1 MKVGL
6 IVPGG
11 VDRSGECRVI
21 PCLLWLIERVAAA
34 AELHVFALHQ
44 ERHPATYPLLGA
56 TVHNIG
62 GHIRRVRTLRSV
74 IREHRRG
81 PFDVLHAVW
90 VDQGLVAAVAGRL
103 LHRPVLL
110 HLTGGDLARV
120 PEAGFGLLR
129 SRRGRVKLRWAT
141 RAAARVTVPSAFMR
155 AAAAAM
161 GIAAD
166 YLPFGVAV
174 DRWPTRRPRPRV
186 PGAAA
191 NLLHVGSLNRIKDHQ
206 TLLAA
211 ARALKEAGPAFR
223 LDLVGADTL
232 KGEIQR
238 LVCNWALDDCVRFH
252 GFLPH
257 RALRP
262 LVEQADLLLVS
273 SRHEA
278 DPIAMLEAAVAG
290 VPTVGTAVG
299 HVRDWAPEAAVAVP
313 VGDWCALARET
324 ATLLADEPRRLRIA
338 GAAQALAVRE
348 DADWTAGRV
357 LAMYQEMMRPHTAH
371 A

>member
-11 VDRSGECRVI
+11 VDRSGEYRVI
-21 PCLLWLIERVAAA
+21 PCLLWLIERVAARV
-34 AELHVFALHQ
+34 ELHVFALHQ
-44 ERHPATYPLLGA
+44 EPHAATYPLLGA

-62 GHIRRVRTLRSV
+62 GRMRRTRTVGAV

-90 VDQGLVAAVAGRL
+90 VDQGLIGAAAGRL
-103 LHRPVLL
+103 LRRRVLL
-110 HLTGGDLARV
+110 HLTGGDLARI

-141 RAAARVTVPSAFMR
+141 RAAGRVTVPSEFMR
-155 AAAAAM
+155 TAAAAV

-166 YLPFGVAV
+166 CLPFGVAL
-174 DRWPTRRPRPRV
+174 DRWPAVPPRPRS

-191 NLLHVGSLNRIKDHQ
+191 NLLHVGSLNWIKDHP
-206 TLLAA
+206 TLLRA
-211 ARALKEAGPAFR
+211 ARALKEAGLAFR

-232 KGEIQR
+232 GGEIQR
-238 LVCNWALDDCVRFH
+238 FASSCSLEERLRFH

-257 RALRP
+257 GALRP
-262 LVEQADLLLVS
+262 LVERADLLLVS

-278 DPIAMLEAAVAG
+278 DPIVMLEAAVAG

-299 HVRDWAPEAAVAVP
+299 HIHDWAPEAAVAVP
-313 VGDWCALARET
+313 VGDWRALARET
-324 ATLLADEPRRLRIA
+324 LALLASEPRRLEIA
-338 GAAQALAVRE
+338 AAAQGRALRQ
-348 DADWTAGRV
+348 DADWTATRV
-357 LAMYQEMMRPHTAH
+357 MDLYHALAGGPAT
-371 A
+371 

>member
-6 IVPGG
+6 IIPGG
-11 VDRSGECRVI
+11 VDRSGEFRVI
-21 PCLLWLIERVAAA
+21 PCLLWLIERVAAR

-44 ERHPATYPLLGA
+44 EPHPTAYALLGA

-62 GHIRRVRTLRSV
+62 GRARRARTVRAV
-74 IREHRRG
+74 VREHRRG
-81 PFDVLHAVW
+81 PFDLLHAVW
-90 VDQGLVAAVAGRL
+90 VDQGLIAAAAGWL
-103 LHRPVLL
+103 LRRRVLL
-110 HLTGGDLARV
+110 HLTGGDLAGI
-120 PEAGFGLLR
+120 PEVGFGLLR
-129 SRRGRVKLRWAT
+129 SRRGRMKLRWAT
-141 RAAARVTVPSAFMR
+141 RAAGRVTVPSEFMR

-166 YLPFGVAV
+166 CVPFGVAL
-174 DRWPTRRPRPRV
+174 DRWPARPPRPRS

-191 NLLHVGSLNRIKDHQ
+191 SLLHVGSLNRIKDHL
-206 TLLAA
+206 TLLRA
-211 ARALKEAGPAFR
+211 ARALKEAGLAFR

-232 KGEIQR
+232 GGEIQR
-238 LVCNWALDDCVRFH
+238 FASSCGLDDRVRFC

-299 HVRDWAPEAAVAVP
+299 HIHDWAPDAAVAVP
-313 VGDWCALARET
+313 VEDWRALARG
-324 ATLLADEPRRLRIA
+324 ALALLADEPRRLEIA
-338 GAAQALAVRE
+338 TAAQARAVRL
-348 DADWTAGRV
+348 DADWTATRV
-357 LAMYQEMMRPHTAH
+357 MGLYHALAGGTTT
-371 A
+371 